1 MPVTLK
7 QVAQLAGTSVP
18 AASLVLNRKGDGYSR
33 DTVRRIQQAA
43 KELGYRPNHPARS
56 LAKRRTQC
64 IGLAYGRPADYV
76 ERSRMVSALV
86 QELAQF
92 DYELMLIPATGSVD
106 RWAYKLHDGRV
117 DGVLVTHPMP
127 SGLDHFIEERNLPAV
142 LMNLRSER
150 ALAQAYFDDVGGTRD
165 AMDHLRSLGHERIS
179 YFSAPKHD
187 GDHYSATDR
196 RDTYTAEMRAAGL
209 ERYLEVVISENED
222 DAFAHDIAARP
233 VSERPTAVLVYC
245 DHDTRY
251 LIHALNRLG
260 LQVPADISV
269 VSFTESRKPWESI
282 VGLTAVTTPSDEL
295 AERAVSLLMQQIDA
309 PGMPTPPAVV
319 LKEELVLGQSSSR
332 RSTGNGKTGSEASS

>member
-7 QVAQLAGTSVP
+7 QVARLAGTSVP
-18 AASLVLNRKGDGYSR
+18 AASLVLNRKGDAYSR

-56 LAKRRTQC
+56 LAKQRTQC

-127 SGLDHFIEERNLPAV
+127 SGLDHFIAERKLPAV
-142 LMNLRSER
+142 LMNLCSER
-150 ALAQAYFDDVGGTRD
+150 AVAQVYFDDVAGTRD
-165 AMDHLRSLGHERIS
+165 AMAHLRSLGHERIS

-187 GDHYSATDR
+187 GDHYSAADR
-196 RDTYTAEMRAAGL
+196 RDTYAAEMRAAGL
-209 ERYLEVVISENED
+209 ERYLEVVLSPHED

-233 VSERPTAVLVYC
+233 AAERPTAVLVYC
-245 DHDTRY
+245 DHDARY

-260 LQVPADISV
+260 LQIPADISV
-269 VSFTESRKPWESI
+269 VSFTESRRPWESI

-309 PGMPTPPAVV
+309 PGMPVPPPVV
-319 LKEELVLGQSSSR
+319 LKEELVVGQSA
-332 RSTGNGKTGSEASS
+332 STRATHGNESMSQRES